1 MSLQAGK
8 RSFPA
13 IVAKTRGRPAGSR
26 VAGGDEHSE
35 LALDAAA
42 RPRNPYCPH
51 SEQTKPLAPLE
62 AESRVG
68 GYGPLAFCSILTL
81 VHVTCTVTITEHEQR
96 VQLWLAF
103 TAHEHSKAPN
113 D

>member
-1 MSLQAGK
+1 M
-8 RSFPA
+8 
-13 IVAKTRGRPAGSR
+13 VARRGGGGGGRGRGAGS
-26 VAGGDEHSE
+26 DHSN
-35 LALDAAA
+35 LLFAAPP